1 MSSATLGMENRTSR
15 REPRGR
21 RAATTWAAM
30 LLAAAPLP
38 GMREV
43 PIRSIA
49 GQIGA
54 TAPIHPAPEGIAFDV
69 NEWIALVLPLQRA
82 EVLEVAYRVQG
93 VVLLSWVSG
102 DGNST
107 PPPHLPPWHHEVLR
121 PGAGSVTLDF
131 RTTPR
136 WNPERVPVL
145 FFEGTGSVVLT
156 GLRVRDAPQGRD
168 DWIASRD
175 QALRLA
181 PIRIGHTTINFI
193 EPPTWKES
201 GNLLLFEVLGVAFL
215 LLAVGGALA
224 WLALRRRWAPAPF
237 LAVAGVA
244 VALAGN
250 AVFLVRAWPGLALR
264 PQPDAGA
271 RLRENFH
278 LDPAAGALA
287 ALARTAIRP
296 GERVGVQVGANDWF
310 PWEAICFHLA
320 PNPCVRLLPGALVHE
335 GLSGVDRL
343 ATDQLDVVVYFE
355 ARVPLLPG
363 FAPVVTLG
371 PGALVARRR

>member
-1 MSSATLGMENRTSR
+1 MSSATLGMENGTSR

-21 RAATTWAAM
+21 RAAATWAAV

-43 PIRSIA
+43 PIVSLA

-54 TAPIHPAPEGIAFDV
+54 TAPIRPTSEGLAFEV
-69 NEWIALVLPLQRA
+69 NEWIALFLPLQGA
-82 EVLEVAYRVQG
+82 ELLEVDYRVQG

-102 DGNST
+102 DGTTT
-107 PPPHLPPWHHEVLR
+107 PHPHSPPWHHQVLS
-121 PGAGSVTLDF
+121 PGAGRVTLDF
-131 RTTPR
+131 RTTPL
-136 WNPERVPVL
+136 WNPGRVPFL
-145 FFEGTGSVVLT
+145 YFEGTGNVVLT
-156 GLRVRDAPQGRD
+156 GLRVRDAPKGRD
-168 DWIASRD
+168 AWVASRD

-193 EPPTWKES
+193 EPPTWSES
-201 GNLLLFEVLGVAFL
+201 EGLFLFEVLGVAFL
-215 LLAVGGALA
+215 LLAGGGTLG
-224 WLALRRRWAPAPF
+224 WLAVRRRWAPAPF

-244 VALAGN
+244 LALAGN
-250 AVFLVRAWPGLALR
+250 AVFLVRAWPALALR
-264 PQPDAGA
+264 PQPGTGA

-287 ALARTAIRP
+287 ALARSSIRP

-320 PNPCVRLLPGALVHE
+320 PNPCVRVLPEAMVHE

-343 ATDQLDVVVYFE
+343 VTDQLDVVVYFE

-363 FAPVVTLG
+363 FSPVASLG
-371 PGALVARRR
+371 PSALVARRR